1 MGAPVCLIDPRF
13 KDPWAPTILSPS
25 IPIANDGN
33 LVDTVNALRSTVLAL
48 TNQNTGGN
56 NGGFQPSDNASNPN
70 NPNNNNNNNNNGGNY
85 GNDGNGGNGGNGGG
99 GSFTVVNQVVQQVK
113 IYDPND
119 ASRNTFVTINQV
131 IKLVL
136 QQKTTG
142 AIWIWNAPAIVP
154 NPSGG

>member
-13 KDPWAPTILSPS
+13 KDPSAPTILSPS

-33 LVDTVNALRSTVLAL
+33 LVSTVNALRSTVLAL
-48 TNQNTGGN
+48 TNQNTGGD
-56 NGGFQPSDNASNPN
+56 NGGFQTSDNASNPN
-70 NPNNNNNNNNNGGNY
+70 NPNNNNDNNTSDQNSGGGNNGSGN
-85 GNDGNGGNGGNGGG
+85 
-99 GSFTVVNQVVQQVK
+99 FAVVTQVIQQVK

-119 ASRNTFVTINQV
+119 ATGNTFVTINQV
-131 IKLVL
+131 TKLVL

-142 AIWIWNAPAIVP
+142 AIWTWNAPAIVP

>member
-25 IPIANDGN
+25 IPVATDDN
-33 LVDTVNALRSTVLAL
+33 LVDTVNALRSTVLTL

-56 NGGFQPSDNASNPN
+56 NGGFQTANNASNPL
-70 NPNNNNNNNNNGGNY
+70 NPNNNNENNAINQLAKNAAGN
-85 GNDGNGGNGGNGGG
+85 
-99 GSFTVVNQVVQQVK
+99 FAVVEQVVQQVK

-119 ASRNTFVTINQV
+119 ASKKTFVTVSQV

-136 QQKTTG
+136 KQQTTG
-142 AIWIWNAPAIVP
+142 AIWTWNAPAIVP